1 MNEANET
8 KDAITPDA
16 AEKAAPLKLDVRVN
30 PIAPKDNLIGFAN
43 VTIADSLVIEG
54 VKVCS
59 GEKDLY
65 VNMPSVQGKDGQWRD
80 VVKPITADCRA
91 QITEAVRE
99 GYNAAIEKMQETVK
113 AAKDAAR
120 ASAARDDAVRE
131 SAPEKP
137 SALEALKNGKEQAK
151 GQPAKAPSVKDKS
164 L

>member
-1 MNEANET
+1 MNEN

-16 AEKAAPLKLDVRVN
+16 TEKTAPLKLDVRVN
-30 PIAPKDNLIGFAN
+30 PIAPRDNLIGFAN

-54 VKVCS
+54 LKVCS
-59 GEKDLY
+59 GEKGLY
-65 VNMPSVQGKDGQWRD
+65 VNMPSVQGKDGMWRD

-99 GYNAAIEKMQETVK
+99 GYNVAIEKMQETVK
-113 AAKDAAR
+113 AAKDAVKTFVAK
-120 ASAARDDAVRE
+120 DDAVRAD
-131 SAPEKP
+131 APEKP

-151 GQPAKAPSVKDKS
+151 AQPAKAPSGKDSKS

>member
-1 MNEANET
+1 M
-8 KDAITPDA
+8 TPDA
-16 AEKAAPLKLDVRVN
+16 ADKAVPLKLDVRVT

-43 VTIADSLVIEG
+43 VTVADSLVIEG

-59 GEKDLY
+59 GDKGFY

-99 GYNAAIEKMQETVK
+99 GYNAAIERMQETVK

-120 ASAARDDAVRE
+120 APAARDDAARAD
-131 SAPEKP
+131 APEKP
-137 SALEALKNGKEQAK
+137 SALDALKNGKEQAK